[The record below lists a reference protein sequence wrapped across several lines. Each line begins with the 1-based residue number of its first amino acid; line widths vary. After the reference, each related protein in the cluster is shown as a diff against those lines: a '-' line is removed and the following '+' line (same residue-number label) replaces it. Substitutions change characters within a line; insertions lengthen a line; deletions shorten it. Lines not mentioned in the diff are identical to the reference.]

1 MAKKRKK
8 KKKGSF
14 LRKFLTFIFI
24 LVVLGISGAFVVSNV
39 LLGDID
45 KVEISDDL
53 NISEELDKNKNI
65 INIAL
70 FGIDTREE
78 GDSGRA
84 DTIMVG
90 TLDKEHKKLKLTSI
104 MRDTYVSIPGKK
116 YDKIN
121 HSYAYGGPELSI
133 KTINQNFDMNITDYV
148 TVNFE
153 ALEKIVD
160 AVGGVEIDVKQNEI
174 EQLNIILNELD
185 ILTDGSTEKI
195 SSSGLQTLS
204 GRQAVAYSR
213 IRYAGNGD
221 YERTERQRTVLENI
235 VNKVLNE
242 GSLPQALAL
251 IKNLTPYI
259 ETSLSNTQ
267 MVGYATSL
275 FSSGIRTMENAR
287 LPLDEY
293 AQEGTWNG
301 VFYLKPNTLSD
312 NVTYLH
318 EFIYEESG
326 YIPTSTVSGI
336 SNEIE

>member
-104 MRDTYVSIPGKK
+104 MRDTYVSIPGEK

-121 HSYAYGGPELSI
+121 HTRANLS
-133 KTINQNFDMNITDYV
+133 
-148 TVNFE
+148 
-153 ALEKIVD
+153 L
-160 AVGGVEIDVKQNEI
+160 
-174 EQLNIILNELD
+174 
-185 ILTDGSTEKI
+185 
-195 SSSGLQTLS
+195 
-204 GRQAVAYSR
+204 
-213 IRYAGNGD
+213 
-221 YERTERQRTVLENI
+221 
-235 VNKVLNE
+235 
-242 GSLPQALAL
+242 
-251 IKNLTPYI
+251 
-259 ETSLSNTQ
+259 
-267 MVGYATSL
+267 
-275 FSSGIRTMENAR
+275 
-287 LPLDEY
+287 
-293 AQEGTWNG
+293 
-301 VFYLKPNTLSD
+301 
-312 NVTYLH
+312 
-318 EFIYEESG
+318 
-326 YIPTSTVSGI
+326 
-336 SNEIE
+336 

>member
-1 MAKKRKK
+1 
-8 KKKGSF
+8 
-14 LRKFLTFIFI
+14 
-24 LVVLGISGAFVVSNV
+24 NV